1 MANRLNKGDI
11 AYIVDNG
18 HFLREVKVLRV
29 TRDLFTICYLDTG
42 ATIRVRKSRLFFTEK
57 EALETIPPSARPT
70 KKTHWDYYLNH

>member
-29 TRDLFTICYLDTG
+29 TRDLFTICYLDRLTC
-42 ATIRVRKSRLFFTEK
+42 KSSNL
-57 EALETIPPSARPT
+57 L
-70 KKTHWDYYLNH
+70 